1 MGKIKL
7 KYRKK
12 KRDEKMKKMYKIKS
26 GITLLSLIITIIV
39 IFLLGGVAINITF
52 GKNGIIENT
61 NRVIK
66 QYSDSINEENE
77 NLNEIKKKIIQETG
91 E

>member
-1 MGKIKL
+1 M
-7 KYRKK
+7 
-12 KRDEKMKKMYKIKS
+12 
-26 GITLLSLIITIIV
+26 
-39 IFLLGGVAINITF
+39 FLLGGVAINITF

-66 QYSDSINEENE
+66 QYSNSINEENE
-77 NLNEIKKKIIQETG
+77 NLNEIEKKIIQETG

>member
-1 MGKIKL
+1 
-7 KYRKK
+7 
-12 KRDEKMKKMYKIKS
+12 MKKMYKIKS

-39 IFLLGGVAINITF
+39 MFLLGGVAINITF

-77 NLNEIKKKIIQETG
+77 NLNEIEKKIIQETG